1 MARQASV
8 LLDSRVL
15 RTMSVSWF
23 PLPWSFFVSVEVVEV
38 RVRREVV
45 QALAHLALRTT
56 YDLRSRRERIN
67 G

>member
-1 MARQASV
+1 MARQAPV
-8 LLDSRVL
+8 LLDSRFL
-15 RTMSVSWF
+15 RTMPESWF
-23 PLPWSFFVSVEVVEV
+23 ALPWSVFMSVEVVEV